1 MRKLLFFTILV
12 VASASM
18 AFAQSTDRA
27 KPEFFAGFSVDS
39 VDTGIDSSGVF
50 VHNSSNRLTAFGFE
64 TSVTGYFNN
73 RVGIEGNFDG
83 HFKTKTFDVSA
94 TATSPIVPVRV
105 KTSDFNFMAGPH
117 VRFPSGDSKVVPFLH
132 ALFGGNHSRGT
143 GSTTGITVSDNSTDF
158 ALKLGGGLDF
168 GVSDHAAVR
177 VSADYN
183 PVFERNGNNS
193 TVGTNDNRTR
203 NDAVFSVGLVFK

>member
-1 MRKLLFFTILV
+1 MRKLLFLAMLI

-27 KPEFFAGFSVDS
+27 KPEFFAGFSVNS
-39 VDTGIDSSGVF
+39 IDTGINDTDVV
-50 VHNSSNRLTAFGFE
+50 VHNADNRQTAYGFE
-64 TSVTGYFNN
+64 TSATGYFNN

-94 TATSPIVPVRV
+94 TPTSAIVPVRV
-105 KTSDFNFMAGPH
+105 KLSEYNFMAGPH

-132 ALFGGNHSRGT
+132 ALAGGNHSRSSGT
-143 GSTTGITVSDNSTDF
+143 ATGITVNDNATDF

-168 GVSDHAAVR
+168 GVSEHVGVR
-177 VSADYN
+177 LSADYN
-183 PVFERNGNNS
+183 PVFERNNDS
-193 TVGTNDNRTR
+193 TSLTNDNRTR
-203 NDAVFSVGLVFK
+203 HDAIFSVGLVFK